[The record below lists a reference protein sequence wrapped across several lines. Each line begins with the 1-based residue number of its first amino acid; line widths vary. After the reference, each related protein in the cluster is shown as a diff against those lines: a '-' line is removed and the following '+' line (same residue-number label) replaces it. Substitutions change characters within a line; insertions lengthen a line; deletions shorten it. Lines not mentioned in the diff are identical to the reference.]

1 MDKEAIS
8 KYGSPILFAKLEHL
22 EDVRDRI
29 FDIRFG
35 MRSIGKSAFGDVY
48 NKLQNLENEIKVQEI
63 KLTEKL
69 IKEAE
74 SKKQQADG

>member
-8 KYGSPILFAKLEHL
+8 KYGNPILFAKLEHL

-35 MRSIGKSAFGDVY
+35 MRSFGKKAFGNVYGKLEDVEAEIEE
-48 NKLQNLENEIKVQEI
+48 LEAKIK
-63 KLTEKL
+63 EKL
-69 IKEAE
+69 IKDAEA
-74 SKKQQADG
+74 KKQQADG